1 MQIPL
6 THAVLR
12 PWTLD
17 DAESLVRHA
26 NNENVS
32 RWLRD
37 RFPFPYTAEDAVS
50 YVAGAST
57 QAEPFRSFAI
67 ADAEGACGGI
77 SLQPQDDVHRLSAE
91 LGYWLGEERWG
102 RGIVTEA
109 VRQVTAYGFRELGL
123 IRIYAGVFE
132 GNDRSMS
139 VLKKAGFELEAR
151 RRRAV
156 VKHGQILDDYLFA
169 LVRPDTP

>member
-1 MQIPL
+1 VQIQL

-12 PWTLD
+12 PWTPD
-17 DAESLVRHA
+17 DGESLVRHA

-37 RFPFPYTAEDAVS
+37 RFPFPYTAEDAGS
-50 YVAGAST
+50 YLAGAST
-57 QAEPFRSFAI
+57 QAEPRRSFAI
-67 ADAEGACGGI
+67 ADEEGACGGI
-77 SLQPQDDVHRLSAE
+77 SLEPQDDVHRLSAE
-91 LGYWLGEERWG
+91 LGYWLGEARWG

-109 VRQVTAYGFRELGL
+109 VRHITAYGFGELGL
-123 IRIYAGVFE
+123 VRIYASVFE
-132 GNDRSMS
+132 GNDRSMN
-139 VLKKAGFELEAR
+139 VLRKAGFELEAR

-169 LVRPDTP
+169 LIRPDGV